1 MKSHKE
7 RIEFMCP
14 RGKITTLL
22 VAAFL
27 AALSTGSTAQ
37 TGGPSPA
44 AKAAPKAMSAVPK
57 AREPIIAEMS
67 QAGDIIKATDANG
80 VVIPKEDETTTYGER
95 HYVVGSGMTT
105 NPDNPSM
112 PVQAVCLIEDRPKV
126 KGSKTSTWCWP
137 NDRSA
142 WLRLD
147 SRGISDVYYLSNNE
161 LQYARPPVGTP
172 RRPTSAKEYWFR
184 LLLGCRWIDGYCW
197 CNGLQRKS

>member
-14 RGKITTLL
+14 HGKITTVL
-22 VAAFL
+22 VAALF

-57 AREPIIAEMS
+57 AREPILVEMS

-80 VVIPKEDETTTYGER
+80 LVIPKEDQTTTYGER
-95 HYVVGSGMTT
+95 HYIVGSGITT
-105 NPDNPSM
+105 NLSNPNT
-112 PVQAVCLIEDRPKV
+112 PIQAVCLIEDGSKV
-126 KGSKTSTWCWP
+126 KGSKTSSWCWP

-147 SRGISDVYYLSNNE
+147 SRGITDVYYLSDND
-161 LQYARPPVGTP
+161 LQYARPPVGAP
-172 RRPTSAKEYWFR
+172 LRPTSAKEYWFR
-184 LLLGCRWIDGYCW
+184 RLASCVWIDGYCW
-197 CNGLQRKS
+197 CTG